1 MDVAFEIV
9 DVREGRG
16 RGGRKARTPA
26 VYKYG
31 PYAVVVSIT
40 APNFSRRVAAT
51 FETPGTYSLR
61 VDVPNARGRGRVTV
75 RVADATRLNAE
86 DSYSVS
92 FHMRYYRVLKWIVVL
107 PFAFMVG
114 AFSALTASSPGAMPT
129 FSSASGFNTRDGLGK
144 LA

>member
-1 MDVAFEIV
+1 M
-9 DVREGRG
+9 
-16 RGGRKARTPA
+16 
-26 VYKYG
+26 
-31 PYAVVVSIT
+31 SIT

-114 AFSALTASSPGAMPT
+114 AFSVLTASSLGALPT